1 MKIKRTII
9 YLAGFL
15 FSIPLALTSY
25 INSSFLENFVN
36 KYYLS
41 ALYIVASI
49 ITILGL
55 MEMPRILTRIGN
67 RLTSLVFSLLL
78 FFALILLAFADSSYV
93 VIFAFILYFT
103 TGNILI
109 ASLDIF
115 IEDFSSN
122 SSIGRFRGFYMTIMN
137 LAWVIAQMI
146 SGSIIAK
153 SSFTG
158 IYLLSSIF
166 MLLVA
171 FIFIFFLSNFKDP
184 QYKKVPVWKTIKFFA
199 RNKHVSK
206 IYFLNLILKFFY
218 AWMVIY
224 MPIYLHEY
232 LFFGWEKIGIIFTIM
247 LLPFVFL
254 SYPLGELSDKIGEK
268 KMLIYGFLISAFF
281 TFLIPLI
288 SEPKLWLWA
297 GILFATRVGA
307 ATIEVMSESYFF
319 KIETEE
325 NADAISFFRNT
336 TPIAYII
343 APLCAISVF
352 YFVPSFKYLFFVLS
366 AIMFTGL
373 FISFRLRDVK

>member
-122 SSIGRFRGFYMTIMN
+122 SSIGRFRGFYMTIM
-137 LAWVIAQMI
+137 
-146 SGSIIAK
+146 
-153 SSFTG
+153 
-158 IYLLSSIF
+158 
-166 MLLVA
+166 
-171 FIFIFFLSNFKDP
+171 
-184 QYKKVPVWKTIKFFA
+184 KK
-199 RNKHVSK
+199 
-206 IYFLNLILKFFY
+206 
-218 AWMVIY
+218 
-224 MPIYLHEY
+224 
-232 LFFGWEKIGIIFTIM
+232 
-247 LLPFVFL
+247 
-254 SYPLGELSDKIGEK
+254 
-268 KMLIYGFLISAFF
+268 
-281 TFLIPLI
+281 
-288 SEPKLWLWA
+288 
-297 GILFATRVGA
+297 
-307 ATIEVMSESYFF
+307 
-319 KIETEE
+319 
-325 NADAISFFRNT
+325 
-336 TPIAYII
+336 
-343 APLCAISVF
+343 
-352 YFVPSFKYLFFVLS
+352 
-366 AIMFTGL
+366 
-373 FISFRLRDVK
+373 